1 MIEPDE
7 WPKCPVCQA
16 RFRDANICSRCGAD
30 LEPLMFLIAN
40 AYQLRQ
46 DARRALQA
54 GDFERA
60 QKLASEAQATCS
72 IRRGANLWLLSRW
85 LLSFSTG
92 A

>member
-16 RFRDANICSRCGAD
+16 RFRDASVCSRCGAD

-60 QKLASEAQATCS
+60 QKLALDCS
-72 IRRGANLWLLSRW
+72 LCRPVLSW
-85 LLSFSTG
+85 FWCNFG
-92 A
+92 